1 MVFRFWNPCA
11 ILNVNTSVFFACMG
25 YGAVLHMEDSLA
37 FPTTPASPTPQP
49 RRNLRFDWVIPVLIH
64 PKQAFAEIAAQ
75 TRGVWLTP
83 LLIMTVAALLYVLMA
98 GSIQKTLAETGTLP
112 IPEAAQWWTPEQLA
126 QYQQAMMGMNNP
138 VFYYVLPALRIV
150 ISVWMGWLIVGALL
164 HLLLT
169 LFGGRSS
176 MGVTLN
182 VVAWASLPIA
192 LRYLVQFGKMMQS
205 NQFIQG
211 QGLAGFAPSGEGIVF
226 AVMAIG
232 LGLIDLYVI
241 WQMVLMVIGIKA
253 SSALT
258 TARAVFS
265 VLLTIGILLVFQI
278 GLGYATS
285 LFSQLTVVRPF

>member
-1 MVFRFWNPCA
+1 LEPLRY
-11 ILNVNTSVFFACMG
+11 IGRHTSVFFALSG

-37 FPTTPASPTPQP
+37 FPTSPAPPTPQP
-49 RRNLRFDWVIPVLIH
+49 RRNWRFDWVIPVLIH

-83 LLIMTVAALLYVLMA
+83 LVILTVAALLQTMMA
-98 GSIQKTLAETGTLP
+98 GSIQQKLAESGTLP

-126 QYQQAMMGMNNP
+126 QYQQVMTGMNNP
-138 VFYYVLPALRIV
+138 VFYYALPALRIV
-150 ISVWMGWLIVGALL
+150 IGVWAGWLIFGALL

-169 LFGGRSS
+169 LLGGRSS

-211 QGLAGFAPSGEGIVF
+211 HGLAGFAPSGEGIVF
-226 AVMAIG
+226 AVIA
-232 LGLIDLYVI
+232 LALALIDLYVI
-241 WQMVLMVIGIKA
+241 WQIVLLVIGIKA

-258 TARAVFS
+258 TPRAWIS
-265 VLLTIGILLVFQI
+265 VLLTLAIVLVFQI
-278 GLGYATS
+278 GTGYALS
-285 LFSQLTVVRPF
+285 LFSQLTVIRPF